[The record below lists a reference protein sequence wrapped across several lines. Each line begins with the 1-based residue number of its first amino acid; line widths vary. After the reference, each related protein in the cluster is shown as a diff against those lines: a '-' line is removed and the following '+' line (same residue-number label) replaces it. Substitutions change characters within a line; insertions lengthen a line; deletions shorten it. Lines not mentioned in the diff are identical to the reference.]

1 MSHVAA
7 IQMISTADVTTNLE
21 AAARLIADAA
31 DQGAK
36 LILLPECFAAF
47 GNRSLHDIA
56 AGEFSSSGP
65 IRPFLSTQARKHAVW
80 LVAGSIPLPVSAGAK
95 PMACC
100 LVIDEQGREV
110 VRYDKLHLFDVE
122 VADQQRSYRESK
134 DYGYGDQVV
143 CIDTPV
149 GRLGLSICYDVRF
162 AELYLALRRAGAEL
176 IVVPSAFTAVTGA
189 AHWEVLLRARAI
201 ETQCY
206 ILAANQGGQHPSGR
220 ETFGHSCL
228 IDPWG
233 ELVACLPQGEGV
245 VTGELDLQ
253 LLNTIRARMPIA
265 EHRRFAPVDTIVPA
279 TTESRIYE

>member
-1 MSHVAA
+1 MSRIAA
-7 IQMISTADVTTNLE
+7 IQMISGADVQANLD

-31 DQGAK
+31 EQGAQ
-36 LILLPECFAAF
+36 LVLLPECFAAF
-47 GNRSLHDIA
+47 GNRSLQAIA
-56 AGEFSSSGP
+56 AAEYDGNGP
-65 IRPFLSTQARKHAVW
+65 IRPFLAEQARSHGVW
-80 LVAGSIPLPVSAGAK
+80 LVAGSIPLPAEAGGK

-100 LVIDEQGREV
+100 LVVDDQGREV
-110 VRYDKLHLFDVE
+110 ARYDKLHLFDVE
-122 VADQQRSYRESK
+122 VADNQRSYRESR
-134 DYGYGDQVV
+134 DYGYGDSVV

-162 AELYLALRRAGAEL
+162 AELYQTLRNAGAEL

-206 ILAANQGGQHPSGR
+206 VLAANQGGTHANGR

-233 ELVACLPQGEGV
+233 EVTACLPRGEGV
-245 VTGELDLQ
+245 ICGEIDLQ
-253 LLNTIRARMPIA
+253 HLQSIRGRMPVA
-265 EHRRFAPVDTIVPA
+265 GHRRFAPPGPILPA
-279 TTESRIYE
+279 REH

>member
-1 MSHVAA
+1 MSRIAA
-7 IQMISTADVTTNLE
+7 IQMISGADVQANLD

-31 DQGAK
+31 EQGAQ
-36 LILLPECFAAF
+36 LVLLPECFAAF
-47 GNRSLHDIA
+47 GNRSLQAIA
-56 AGEFSSSGP
+56 AAEYDGNGP
-65 IRPFLSTQARKHAVW
+65 IRPFLAEQARSHGVW
-80 LVAGSIPLPVSAGAK
+80 LVAGSIPLPAEAGGK

-100 LVIDEQGREV
+100 LVVDDQGREV
-110 VRYDKLHLFDVE
+110 ARYDKLHLFDVE
-122 VADQQRSYRESK
+122 VADNQRSYRESR
-134 DYGYGDQVV
+134 DYGYGDSVV

-162 AELYLALRRAGAEL
+162 AELYQTLRNAGAEL

-206 ILAANQGGQHPSGR
+206 VLAANQGGTHANGR

-233 ELVACLPQGEGV
+233 EVTACLPRGEGV
-245 VTGELDLQ
+245 ICGEIDLQ
-253 LLNTIRARMPIA
+253 HLNDIRRRMPVA
-265 EHRRFAPVDTIVPA
+265 GHRRFAPVEQILPVK
-279 TTESRIYE
+279 EQ

>member
-1 MSHVAA
+1 
-7 IQMISTADVTTNLE
+7 MISGADVQANLDV
-21 AAARLIADAA
+21 AARLIGEAA
-31 DQGAK
+31 EQGAQ

-47 GNRSLHDIA
+47 GNRSLQAVA
-56 AGEFSSSGP
+56 AAEYDGSGP
-65 IRPFLSTQARKHAVW
+65 IRPFLAEQARSHGVW
-80 LVAGSIPLPVSAGAK
+80 LVAGSIPLPAAAGAR

-100 LVIDEQGREV
+100 LVIDNQGREV
-110 VRYDKLHLFDVE
+110 ARYDKLHLFDVE
-122 VADQQRSYRESK
+122 VADNQRSYRESR
-134 DYGYGDQVV
+134 DYGYGDRVV

-162 AELYLALRRAGAEL
+162 AELYQTLRNAGAEL

-206 ILAANQGGQHPSGR
+206 VLAANQGGTHANGR

-233 ELVACLPQGEGV
+233 EITTCLPRGEGV
-245 VTGELDLQ
+245 ICGEIDLQ
-253 LLNTIRARMPIA
+253 HLQSIRGRMPVA
-265 EHRRFAPVDTIVPA
+265 GHRRFAPPGPILPA
-279 TTESRIYE
+279 REH

>member
-1 MSHVAA
+1 MSRIAA
-7 IQMISTADVTTNLE
+7 IQMISGADVQANLD

-31 DQGAK
+31 EQGAQ
-36 LILLPECFAAF
+36 LVLLPECFAAF
-47 GNRSLHDIA
+47 GNRSLQAIA
-56 AGEFSSSGP
+56 AAEYDGNGP
-65 IRPFLSTQARKHAVW
+65 IRPFLAEQARSHGVW
-80 LVAGSIPLPVSAGAK
+80 LVAGSIPLPAEAGGK

-100 LVIDEQGREV
+100 LVVDDQGREV
-110 VRYDKLHLFDVE
+110 ARYDKLHLFDVE
-122 VADQQRSYRESK
+122 VADNQRSYRESR
-134 DYGYGDQVV
+134 DYGYGDSVV

-162 AELYLALRRAGAEL
+162 AELYQALRNAGAEL

-206 ILAANQGGQHPSGR
+206 VLAANQGGTHANGR

-233 ELVACLPQGEGV
+233 EVTACLPRGEGV
-245 VTGELDLQ
+245 ICGEIDLQ
-253 LLNTIRARMPIA
+253 HLQSIRGRMPVA
-265 EHRRFAPVDTIVPA
+265 GHRRFAPPGPILPA
-279 TTESRIYE
+279 REH